1 MSGGAAAGPQ
11 QLHGCPAPAKL
22 NLFLHVTGRRADG
35 YHLLQTA
42 FRLLDFADTLDFDLR
57 DDGCISRHCALAGV
71 AEADDLTVRAARLL
85 QAHTGC
91 SLGAEITVH
100 KRLPMGGGIG
110 GGSSDAATTLIAL
123 NRLWGTGLSRAELQ
137 TLGLQLGADVP
148 VFIFGRDAFAEGIG
162 EALQAVEL
170 PPACYV
176 LLFPGI
182 TVPTAAVFSAQD
194 LTRNTAPIKMADFV
208 TGTTGNN
215 LQAVAC
221 RLYPQVQ
228 AAIDWLQV
236 HSPARMTGSGSCVF
250 AQLDSESQADRIVA
264 SCPSGWKAWKVRS
277 LARHPLYEWLE

>member
-1 MSGGAAAGPQ
+1 MTTAGLR

-22 NLFLHVTGRRADG
+22 NLFLHVSGRRADG

-57 DDGCISRHCALAGV
+57 DDGRIERRSALAGV
-71 AEADDLTVRAARLL
+71 APADDLSVRAAQLL

-91 SLGAEITVH
+91 PFGADIAVH

-110 GGSSDAATTLIAL
+110 GGSSNAATTLIAL
-123 NRLWGTGLSRAELQ
+123 NRLWGTGLSRSALQ
-137 TLGLQLGADVP
+137 ALGLQLGADVP
-148 VFIFGRDAFAEGIG
+148 LFIFGRDAFAEGIG
-162 EALQAVEL
+162 EALQPMDL
-170 PPACYV
+170 PPACYI

-182 TVPTAAVFSAQD
+182 SVPTATVFSAPD

-208 TGTTGNN
+208 TGTTGND

-221 RLYPQVQ
+221 RLYPEVQ

-236 HSPARMTGSGSCVF
+236 RAPARMSGSGSCVF
-250 AQLDSESQADRIVA
+250 AQVDCASAADRIVT
-264 SCPSGWKAWKVRS
+264 SCPPGWKAWKVRS

>member
-1 MSGGAAAGPQ
+1 MTAAAK
-11 QLHGCPAPAKL
+11 LHGCPAPAKL

-42 FRLLDFADTLDFDLR
+42 FRLLDLADTLDFDLR
-57 DDGCISRHCALAGV
+57 SDGLIHRRSALAGV
-71 AEADDLTVRAARLL
+71 AAADDLTVRAARLL

-91 SLGAEITVH
+91 RYGADITVH
-100 KRLPMGGGIG
+100 KRLPIGGGIG

-123 NRLWGTGLSRAELQ
+123 NRLWDTGLSRAELQ

-148 VFIFGRDAFAEGIG
+148 LFVFGRDAFAEGIG

-170 PPACYV
+170 APACYV
-176 LLFPGI
+176 LLYPGI
-182 TVPTAAVFSAQD
+182 TVPTAAVFSAED

-208 TGTTGNN
+208 TGITGND

-228 AAIDWLQV
+228 AAIDWLQAY
-236 HSPARMTGSGSCVF
+236 SPARMTGSGSCVF
-250 AQLDSESQADRIVA
+250 AQVDSAAQADRIAA
-264 SCPSGWKAWKVRS
+264 SCPPGWKAWKVCS